1 MNATHRNIPWRCFA
15 PGRVRQIV
23 HAFVLAEALWLP
35 MAAIASPAAAAPAA
49 EAHSTYYQLRV
60 DGLACPFCAYGI
72 EKKLHAIK
80 GVEQVQTDIASG
92 SVYIR
97 MGGGAT
103 LDEATANQAVQAAG
117 FRLKSLKQTSAMPSS
132 PED

>member
-1 MNATHRNIPWRCFA
+1 MKVIA
-15 PGRVRQIV
+15 
-23 HAFVLAEALWLP
+23 HAFVLAAALWLPP
-35 MAAIASPAAAAPAA
+35 MAAIASPSATVPAAA
-49 EAHSTYYQLRV
+49 EHSTYYQLQV

-80 GVEQVQTDIASG
+80 GVEAVQTDIASG

-97 MGGGAT
+97 MTPGAT

-117 FRLKSLKQTSAMPSS
+117 FRLKGLKQTSAMPSN